1 MIRCTKE
8 ELDFVMLVLGLRGAL
23 PFPDNVCPLVKNE
36 RVDVGLLE
44 LITPPSIDVIW
55 REAKELGE
63 SCKVALREN
72 FLLKLWIC
80 LLPLVFDG
88 TGRLLVM
95 LSSSESFD
103 SAELDA
109 ATVSE
114 VVVVELLFEYK
125 LPIPSDLGLLGVS
138 LYFIETRL
146 AVVPML

>member
-1 MIRCTKE
+1 M
-8 ELDFVMLVLGLRGAL
+8 
-23 PFPDNVCPLVKNE
+23 
-36 RVDVGLLE
+36 
-44 LITPPSIDVIW
+44 
-55 REAKELGE
+55 
-63 SCKVALREN
+63 
-72 FLLKLWIC
+72 
-80 LLPLVFDG
+80 LPLVFDG